1 MKDSNYKIGL
11 YVRVSTKE
19 QAENPE
25 GSIKNQ
31 KQRLLEEVSRKNE
44 KEFFGKVVHIY
55 CDEGLSAKDTKR
67 PAYQN
72 MLRDIRAKKINMI
85 MTSELSRIS
94 RNLKYFCLFWDELK
108 SFKCGLISLRE
119 SYDTSTV
126 MGEFMVQHGVLMSQ
140 HERMMIKDRVTQGM
154 NDRAKRGLFNGGNIP
169 FGYELIPDKKGYLA
183 INEEQ
188 KDIVIQAFEL
198 FIQNEGLASTA
209 KVLNQR
215 GLRIHERSF
224 TVSSLD
230 YLLNNRTY
238 LGIRRFKDKGE
249 IKEVKA
255 CWEPIIDEVKFEK
268 VQKLLKLNRFSRKSP
283 SKSRYPYLLSGLC
296 FCAHCG
302 DPLVGKS
309 AHGNSGK
316 VGYYAHGKKIKRL
329 SCDPSGEF
337 ECEGRKRYPAK
348 KLEPVVLEKVGK
360 ILEDEMLLKR
370 IWQRSQ
376 NISDN
381 TPVKKEMDFLLKNL
395 ERIKKE
401 EKNLAGRIAKLPE
414 DIPAEA
420 LYGQLKTLAGQKQEV
435 EKRICEMTPAREL
448 EDACS
453 LAEFREFVGLVND
466 CLNKADDSMKTK
478 LIAKLIHRIE
488 VGEKEV
494 KIWFYVGS
502 ETIRGQRN
510 LCSLFLKES
519 GEKKFLVV
527 NSSTELTNG
536 GNER

>member
-1 MKDSNYKIGL
+1 MKGSNFKIGL

-44 KEFFGKVVHIY
+44 KEDFGKVVHIY

-67 PAYQN
+67 PAYQK

-94 RNLKYFCLFWDELK
+94 RNLKDFCLFWDELK
-108 SFKCGLISLRE
+108 SFKCGLISLKE
-119 SYDTSTV
+119 NYDTSTI

-140 HERMMIKDRVTQGM
+140 HERMMIKDRVSQGM

-169 FGYELIPDKKGYLA
+169 FGYQLIPEKKGHLA

-188 KDIVIQAFEL
+188 KDIVIQAFDL
-198 FIQNEGLASTA
+198 FIQREGLAAAA
-209 KVLNQR
+209 KVLNER
-215 GLRIHERSF
+215 GLKIHERSF

-238 LGIRRFKDKGE
+238 LGIRTFKDKGE
-249 IKEVKA
+249 VKDVKA
-255 CWEPIIDEVKFEK
+255 CWPPIIDEVKFEK

-296 FCAHCG
+296 FCTHCG

-309 AHGNSGK
+309 AHGRSAK
-316 VGYYAHGKKIKRL
+316 VGYYAHGKKMKKL
-329 SCDPSGEF
+329 SCDPDGEF

-360 ILEDEMLLKR
+360 MLEDEALLKR

-376 NISDN
+376 
-381 TPVKKEMDFLLKNL
+381 
-395 ERIKKE
+395 
-401 EKNLAGRIAKLPE
+401 
-414 DIPAEA
+414 
-420 LYGQLKTLAGQKQEV
+420 
-435 EKRICEMTPAREL
+435 
-448 EDACS
+448 
-453 LAEFREFVGLVND
+453 
-466 CLNKADDSMKTK
+466 KTK
-478 LIAKLIHRIE
+478 
-488 VGEKEV
+488 
-494 KIWFYVGS
+494 
-502 ETIRGQRN
+502 
-510 LCSLFLKES
+510 
-519 GEKKFLVV
+519 
-527 NSSTELTNG
+527 
-536 GNER
+536 